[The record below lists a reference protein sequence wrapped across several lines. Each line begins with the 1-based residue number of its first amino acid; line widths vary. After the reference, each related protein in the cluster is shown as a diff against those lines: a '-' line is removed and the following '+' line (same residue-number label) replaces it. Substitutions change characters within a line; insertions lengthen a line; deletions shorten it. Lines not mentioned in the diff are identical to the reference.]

1 MNCNIGRVRLTLI
14 GLKEREIEK
23 SEEMEL
29 RKWELKER
37 KMWDSVTMKQTYP
50 KSYDKMIIFFLS
62 QKGQPN

>member
-14 GLKEREIEK
+14 GLK
-23 SEEMEL
+23 
-29 RKWELKER
+29 RKRNRKEWRDGTKKVRVKER

-62 QKGQPN
+62 QKG

>member
-29 RKWELKER
+29 IKKVRVKREKDVRFCNYETNIS
-37 KMWDSVTMKQTYP
+37 K
-50 KSYDKMIIFFLS
+50 II
-62 QKGQPN
+62 